1 MPKVPVY
8 QSQATPTTDTGMISY
23 TRAQKDSRPYI
34 QAALAEG
41 ETASTAA
48 SLISNFLDKRI
59 RSEADLAADMA
70 LAGADAALE
79 SEVSRL
85 SRATDPTA
93 IFNNDL
99 SGPDN
104 WMGNVNDIRAAS
116 ISNLNPLA
124 QKTFNTKFAAS
135 AAKNRA
141 KLRVKIDERV
151 NASMLALHTV
161 KQKNLILAYSNLDNS
176 DSFPNATAMLD
187 NFQNDILE
195 YRNDGLKLVAE
206 GRLSLD
212 DHQANLLQI
221 ANQVT
226 ENTMT
231 LFLKQQDNP
240 LSAFDALVSNDGE
253 MLALLASKHPN
264 AGFAME
270 MLSQVPSQQAR
281 NELLAKLEDM
291 AYKEYERKKTRN
303 ADDDKKI
310 KVGNTKLLNGL
321 FEPDISP
328 EQFKKDLR
336 FLRNQNFITPQ
347 MQKLIEKLEDDVD
360 GTAVFRTTDEGD
372 DDATV
377 KAMEA
382 LVPFGALTHDILANA
397 ADKLTQDTFRS
408 LMNDVGTIRKDKWSE
423 TAKGFRYEFGYAE
436 EQGNNIE
443 EYEQQAKQSF
453 QQSMRLWNQFKRKNP
468 RATAE
473 EMQNEFKRI
482 VDAEWTKLDQ
492 VLGIEL
498 KNTIVALEGD
508 NINLAFPRL
517 PNGAVDAGTVIQTLT
532 DYIQSTDTTYLATS
546 LAQLRYLV
554 DMIGQR

>member
-8 QSQATPTTDTGMISY
+8 QSQATPTTDTGMVSY

-48 SLISNFLDKRI
+48 TLISNFMDKRI

-104 WMGNVNDIRAAS
+104 WMGNVNDIRSAS

-151 NASMLALHTV
+151 NASMIALHTV
-161 KQKNLILAYSNLDNS
+161 KQKNLILAYSNLDNIQ
-176 DSFPNATAMLD
+176 SFPNATAMLE
-187 NFQNDILE
+187 NFKDDVLE

-212 DHQANLLQI
+212 DHQSSLLQI
-221 ANQVT
+221 ANEIT
-226 ENTMT
+226 ENTMS

-253 MLALLASKHPN
+253 MLAILASKHPN

-270 MLSQVPSQQAR
+270 MLRQVPSQQAR

-291 AYKEYERKKTRN
+291 AYKEYERKKTRD

-321 FEPDISP
+321 FEPGISS
-328 EQFKKDLR
+328 EQFKRDL
-336 FLRNQNFITPQ
+336 FTLRNQNFITPQ
-347 MQKLIEKLEDDVD
+347 MQKLIEKLEDDVT

-372 DDATV
+372 DETTV
-377 KAMEA
+377 KEMEA

-436 EQGNNIE
+436 ESGNNID
-443 EYEQQAKQSF
+443 EYEKQAKASYQQA
-453 QQSMRLWNQFKRKNP
+453 MRLWSRFKRDNP
-468 RATAE
+468 EATAL
-473 EMQNEFKRI
+473 EMQAEYKRI
-482 VDAEWTKLDQ
+482 VDAEWMNLDKILA
-492 VLGIEL
+492 VEL
-498 KNTIVALEGD
+498 KNTV
-508 NINLAFPRL
+508 LAIQDDSSISPFPLL
-517 PNGAVDAGTVIQTLT
+517 PNGAVDTSKAINHLT
-532 DYIQSTDTTYLATS
+532 NFILSNDAQYLATS
-546 LAQLRYLV
+546 VAQLKYLV

>member
-48 SLISNFLDKRI
+48 SLVSNFMDKRI

-85 SRATDPTA
+85 SRAVDPTA

-104 WMGNVNDIRAAS
+104 WMGNVNDIRSAS

-151 NASMLALHTV
+151 NASMIALHTV
-161 KQKNLILAYSNLDNS
+161 KQKNLILNYSNLDNIQ
-176 DSFPNATAMLD
+176 SFPNATAMIE
-187 NFQNDILE
+187 NFKDDVFE
-195 YRNDGLKLVAE
+195 YKNDGLKLVAE

-212 DHQANLLQI
+212 DHRSSLLQI

-226 ENTMT
+226 ENTMS

-253 MLALLASKHPN
+253 MLAILASKHPN

-270 MLSQVPSQQAR
+270 MLSQVPISAR
-281 NELLAKLEDM
+281 NELLSKLEDM
-291 AYKEYERKKTRN
+291 AYKEYERKKTRD

-321 FEPDISP
+321 FEPKIDK
-328 EQFKKDLR
+328 EKFKKDLLT
-336 FLRNQNFITPQ
+336 LRNQNFITPQ

-360 GTAVFRTTDEGD
+360 GTAVFRTTDQGD

-382 LVPFGALTHDILANA
+382 LVPFGALTYDILANA

-436 EQGNNIE
+436 EQGNNIQ

-453 QQSMRLWNQFKRKNP
+453 QQSMRLWNQFKRNNP
-468 RATAE
+468 KATAT
-473 EMQNEFKRI
+473 EMQNEFERI

-498 KNTIVALEGD
+498 KNTIIALEGD
-508 NINLAFPRL
+508 NIDLAFPRL
-517 PNGAVDAGTVIQTLT
+517 TNGAVDAGTVIQTLS

>member
-48 SLISNFLDKRI
+48 TLISNFMDNRI
-59 RSEADLAADMA
+59 RSEGDLAADMA

-104 WMGNVNDIRAAS
+104 WMGNVNDIRSAS

-151 NASMLALHTV
+151 NASMIALHTV
-161 KQKNLILAYSNLDNS
+161 KQKNLILNYSNLDNIQ
-176 DSFPNATAMLD
+176 SFPNATAMLE
-187 NFQNDILE
+187 NFQDDVLE

-206 GRLSLD
+206 GRLSFD
-212 DHQANLLQI
+212 DHQSSLLQI
-221 ANQVT
+221 ANEIT
-226 ENTMT
+226 ENTMS

-253 MLALLASKHPN
+253 MLAILASKHPN

-270 MLSQVPSQQAR
+270 MLSQVPISAR
-281 NELLAKLEDM
+281 NELLSKLEDM
-291 AYKEYERKKTRN
+291 AYKEYERKKTRD

-321 FEPDISP
+321 FEPGISS
-328 EQFKKDLR
+328 EQFKKDLLI
-336 FLRNQNFITPQ
+336 LRNQNFITPQ
-347 MQKLIEKLEDDVD
+347 MQKLIEKLEDDVT

-377 KAMEA
+377 KEMEA
-382 LVPFGALTHDILANA
+382 LAVFGNLTHDILANA

-436 EQGNNIE
+436 ESGNNIE
-443 EYEQQAKQSF
+443 EYEKKAKASYQQA
-453 QQSMRLWNQFKRKNP
+453 MRLWSRFKRETPK
-468 RATAE
+468 ATAL
-473 EMQNEFKRI
+473 EMQNEYRRI
-482 VDAEWTKLDQ
+482 VDAEWRNLDNILA
-492 VLGIEL
+492 VEL
-498 KNTIVALEGD
+498 KNAVLAIQD
-508 NINLAFPRL
+508 DSNISPFPLL
-517 PNGAVDAGTVIQTLT
+517 PNGAVDTSKAIDHLT
-532 DYIQSTDTTYLATS
+532 NFILSADAQYLATNVAE
-546 LAQLRYLV
+546 LKYLV

>member
-48 SLISNFLDKRI
+48 SLISNFMDKRI

-85 SRATDPTA
+85 SRAVDPTA

-104 WMGNVNDIRAAS
+104 WMGNVNDIRSAS

-151 NASMLALHTV
+151 NASMIALHTV
-161 KQKNLILAYSNLDNS
+161 KQKNLILAYSNLDNIE
-176 DSFPNATAMLD
+176 SFPNATAMLD
-187 NFQNDILE
+187 NFQNDVLE

-206 GRLSLD
+206 GRLSFD
-212 DHQANLLQI
+212 DHQSSLLQI
-221 ANQVT
+221 ANEIT
-226 ENTMT
+226 ENTMS

-253 MLALLASKHPN
+253 MLAILASKHPN

-270 MLSQVPSQQAR
+270 MLSQVPISAR

-291 AYKEYERKKTRN
+291 AYKEYERKKTRD

-321 FEPDISP
+321 FEPGISS
-328 EQFKKDLR
+328 EQFKNDLLT
-336 FLRNQNFITPQ
+336 LRNQNFITPQ
-347 MQKLIEKLEDDVD
+347 MQKLIEKLEDDVT

-468 RATAE
+468 RATAT
-473 EMQNEFKRI
+473 EMQNEFQRI
-482 VDAEWTKLDQ
+482 VDAEWAKLDQ

-498 KNTIVALEGD
+498 KNTIIALEGD
-508 NINLAFPRL
+508 NIDLAFPRL
-517 PNGAVDAGTVIQTLT
+517 TNGAVDAGAVIQTLS

>member
-41 ETASTAA
+41 QTASTAA

-187 NFQNDILE
+187 NFKNDVLE

-240 LSAFDALVSNDGE
+240 LSAFDSLVSNDGE

-310 KVGNTKLLNGL
+310 KAGNTKLLNGL

-336 FLRNQNFITPQ
+336 LLRDQNFISPQ
-347 MQKLIEKLEDDVD
+347 MQNLIEKLEDDVD

-377 KAMEA
+377 KRMEA
-382 LVPFGALTHDILANA
+382 LAVFGDLTHDILAGEA
-397 ADKLTQDTFRS
+397 ANLTQDTFRS

-436 EQGNNIE
+436 EQGNDIE

-453 QQSMRLWNQFKRKNP
+453 QQSMRLWNQFKRNNP
-468 RATAE
+468 RATAT

-508 NINLAFPRL
+508 TGIRFPRL
-517 PNGAVDAGTVIQTLT
+517 PNGAVDAGTVLQTLS
-532 DYIQSTDTTYLATS
+532 DYIQANDATYLATS
-546 LAQLRYLV
+546 VAQLRYLV

>member
-1 MPKVPVY
+1 
-8 QSQATPTTDTGMISY
+8 MISY

-48 SLISNFLDKRI
+48 SLVSNFMDKRI

-85 SRATDPTA
+85 SRAVDPTA

-104 WMGNVNDIRAAS
+104 WMGNVNDIRSAS

-151 NASMLALHTV
+151 NASMIALHTV
-161 KQKNLILAYSNLDNS
+161 KQKNLILNYSNLDNF
-176 DSFPNATAMLD
+176 DSFPNATAMIE
-187 NFQNDILE
+187 NFKDDVFE
-195 YRNDGLKLVAE
+195 YKNDGLKLVAE

-212 DHQANLLQI
+212 DHRSSLLQI
-221 ANQVT
+221 ANEVT
-226 ENTMT
+226 ENTMS

-253 MLALLASKHPN
+253 MLALLASKHDN

-270 MLSQVPSQQAR
+270 MLSQVPISAR
-281 NELLAKLEDM
+281 NELLSKLEDM
-291 AYKEYERKKTRN
+291 AYKEYERKKTRD

-321 FEPDISP
+321 FEPKIDK
-328 EQFKKDLR
+328 EKFKKDLLT
-336 FLRNQNFITPQ
+336 LRNQNFITPQ

-360 GTAVFRTTDEGD
+360 GTAVLRTTDQGD
-372 DDATV
+372 DDATGS
-377 KAMEA
+377 ACS
-382 LVPFGALTHDILANA
+382 I
-397 ADKLTQDTFRS
+397 
-408 LMNDVGTIRKDKWSE
+408 W
-423 TAKGFRYEFGYAE
+423 
-436 EQGNNIE
+436 
-443 EYEQQAKQSF
+443 
-453 QQSMRLWNQFKRKNP
+453 
-468 RATAE
+468 RA
-473 EMQNEFKRI
+473 
-482 VDAEWTKLDQ
+482 
-492 VLGIEL
+492 
-498 KNTIVALEGD
+498 
-508 NINLAFPRL
+508 
-517 PNGAVDAGTVIQTLT
+517 
-532 DYIQSTDTTYLATS
+532 YI
-546 LAQLRYLV
+546 
-554 DMIGQR
+554 

>member
-8 QSQATPTTDTGMISY
+8 QSQATPTTDTGMVSY

-48 SLISNFLDKRI
+48 SLISNFMDKRI

-104 WMGNVNDIRAAS
+104 WMGNVNDIRSAS

-151 NASMLALHTV
+151 NASMIALHTV
-161 KQKNLILAYSNLDNS
+161 KQKNLILNYSNLDNIQ
-176 DSFPNATAMLD
+176 SFPNATAMLE
-187 NFQNDILE
+187 NFQDDVLE

-206 GRLSLD
+206 GRLSFD
-212 DHQANLLQI
+212 DHQANILQI

-226 ENTMT
+226 ENTMS

-253 MLALLASKHPN
+253 MLAILASKHPN

-270 MLSQVPSQQAR
+270 MLSQVPISAR
-281 NELLAKLEDM
+281 NELLSKLEDM

-310 KVGNTKLLNGL
+310 KIKNTERLNGL
-321 FEPDISP
+321 FEPGISSK
-328 EQFKKDLR
+328 QFKNDLQM
-336 FLRNQNFITPQ
+336 LRDQNFITPQ
-347 MQKLIEKLEDDVD
+347 MQKLIEKLEDDVT

-423 TAKGFRYEFGYAE
+423 LAKGFQYEFGYAE
-436 EQGNNIE
+436 KSGNNIDL
-443 EYEQQAKQSF
+443 YEKQAKASYQQA
-453 QQSMRLWNQFKRKNP
+453 MRLWSRFKREKP
-468 RATAE
+468 QATAL
-473 EMQNEFKRI
+473 EMQNEFRRI
-482 VDAEWTKLDQ
+482 VDAEWMNLDKILA
-492 VLGIEL
+492 VEL
-498 KNTIVALEGD
+498 KNTV
-508 NINLAFPRL
+508 LAIQDDSSISPFPLL
-517 PNGAVDAGTVIQTLT
+517 PNGAVDPSKAIDHLT
-532 DYIQSTDTTYLATS
+532 NFILSNDAQYLATS
-546 LAQLRYLV
+546 VAQLKYLV